1 MRKFHV
7 DETTRPDQI
16 TDALIS
22 KGLIRADG
30 GVGCPDPSL
39 LAGIHE
45 GRLEP
50 DETERWMTHLA
61 ECERCQATL
70 GALARAEEDAQPSPA
85 GGPLLVAGAESARC
99 VGRCVP
105 RWRLPP
111 SSCWR
116 SG

>member
-7 DETTRPDQI
+7 DETTRPDQV

-22 KGLIRADG
+22 KALIRADG

-50 DETERWMTHLA
+50 DETERWRTHLA
-61 ECERCQATL
+61 ECQRC
-70 GALARAEEDAQPSPA
+70 
-85 GGPLLVAGAESARC
+85 
-99 VGRCVP
+99 
-105 RWRLPP
+105 
-111 SSCWR
+111 
-116 SG
+116 

>member
-1 MRKFHV
+1 MRKFNV

-50 DETERWMTHLA
+50 DETERWRTHLA
-61 ECERCQATL
+61 ECQRC
-70 GALARAEEDAQPSPA
+70 
-85 GGPLLVAGAESARC
+85 
-99 VGRCVP
+99 
-105 RWRLPP
+105 
-111 SSCWR
+111 
-116 SG
+116 